1 MQELECYNCGALNN
15 FGNKFCTSCGE
26 IFQYSC
32 PNCNAIV
39 NPGSK
44 FCSTCAAE
52 LSWNITPQAAP
63 PETSWVKPVEIPLP
77 EETAPFQEEA
87 PRQYN
92 TQTEIEKRPYE
103 RAAEPYEKTTD
114 TYEKPTDRFDKV
126 EDRPTGRRR
135 NIIPFIVIVALLIF
149 FVLVIFVSDIFL
161 KF

>member
-26 IFQYSC
+26 KFQYSC

-52 LSWNITPQAAP
+52 LSWNIAPQSAP
-63 PETSWVKPVEIPLP
+63 PETTWEKPEEIPPPPTEIPPLP
-77 EETAPFQEEA
+77 ADTP
-87 PRQYN
+87 PQYS
-92 TQTEIEKRPYE
+92 TQTAVEKQQFE
-103 RAAEPYEKTTD
+103 RAGEIFE
-114 TYEKPTDRFDKV
+114 KV
-126 EDRPTGRRR
+126 EERPIGQRR
-135 NIIPFIVIVALLIF
+135 NIIPFVVIVAVLIF
-149 FVLVIFVSDIFL
+149 FVLVIFVADIFL